1 MKLNIRSTSKNK
13 ILSKIIIL
21 KNISEI
27 FYEDTLLLVEV
38 KAKLI
43 AKHQRFLWTEDSN
56 CSQHL
61 TLANYVNVKENW
73 KYK

>member
-43 AKHQRFLWTEDSN
+43 AKHQRFL
-56 CSQHL
+56 
-61 TLANYVNVKENW
+61 
-73 KYK
+73 

>member
-1 MKLNIRSTSKNK
+1 VVFSEGNPWTKNMKLNIRSTSKNK
-13 ILSKIIIL
+13 ILSIIIIF

-43 AKHQRFLWTEDSN
+43 AKHQRFL
-56 CSQHL
+56 
-61 TLANYVNVKENW
+61 
-73 KYK
+73 